1 MTERKKMNKNTAD
14 STRNNHARS
23 IVKAISLRKEATFTK
38 MTVAFLFTKII
49 ILFFSVVLA
58 NIMSKKVFYYPHER
72 IWRKNS
78 MEKWLTSFVSRS
90 KKTKISV

>member
-1 MTERKKMNKNTAD
+1 MNKITAD
-14 STRNNHARS
+14 SARNTHARS
-23 IVKAISLRKEATFTK
+23 IVKAISLRKVATLTT
-38 MTVAFLFTKII
+38 MTVVFLFTQII
-49 ILFFSVVLA
+49 ILFFSVALA

-78 MEKWLTSFVSRS
+78 MEKWLTSFVSSS